1 MQFETGL
8 VRVLSCFSSTQLS
21 PSSADLMRHPA
32 HKRTLVTTSC
42 WCSGGRGGLVGA
54 ELKHV
59 IALRSSEGLVGAI
72 IEHALIQWS

>member
-8 VRVLSCFSSTQLS
+8 LRALTCFSSTQLS

-32 HKRTLVTTSC
+32 HKRTTSC

-59 IALRSSEGLVGAI
+59 IDLRSSEGLVAAI
-72 IEHALIQWS
+72 IERALIQWS